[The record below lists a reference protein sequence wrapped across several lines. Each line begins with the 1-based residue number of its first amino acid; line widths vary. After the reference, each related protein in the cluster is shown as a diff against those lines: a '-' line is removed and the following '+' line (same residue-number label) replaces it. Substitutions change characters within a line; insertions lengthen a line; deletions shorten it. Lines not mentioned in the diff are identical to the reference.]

1 MSLNSV
7 FCWFVFW
14 SMACVSACDHINMN
28 VHGAEL
34 DKKNGAKNIDI
45 FGTRHSTLNTLTTA
59 WCGKFFNIHGMF
71 FFRMIL
77 CCFFFGCQVRQ
88 INKKYVQ
95 VTFQFQGLE
104 KKSYFWWLRSLHFL
118 TLHALRS
125 SKCLAGYGEPHQIS
139 TLEIHQHICG
149 MNALNVFGSL
159 QWKQIQKTT
168 RTYTNAIISVR
179 MLTCACVHVP
189 LLVPGSQPEKTQFCF
204 RHCFAFNLGKLIFGH
219 WQQIDSPWSAFLSC
233 IFDFEIW

>member
-1 MSLNSV
+1 MGLN
-7 FCWFVFW
+7 WT
-14 SMACVSACDHINMN
+14 
-28 VHGAEL
+28 
-34 DKKNGAKNIDI
+34 KKMVP
-45 FGTRHSTLNTLTTA
+45 RTLTFLGQGIVHWILWPLRGVENFSTSMG
-59 WCGKFFNIHGMF
+59 CFFSHDTV
-71 FFRMIL
+71 L
-77 CCFFFGCQVRQ
+77 FFFGCEVRQ

-104 KKSYFWWLRSLHFL
+104 KKSYFWWLRSLHFF

-179 MLTCACVHVP
+179 TLTCACVHVP
-189 LLVPGSQPEKTQFCF
+189 LLVPGSQPEKTQFCL

>member
-77 CCFFFGCQVRQ
+77 CCFFLDARFA
-88 INKKYVQ
+88 
-95 VTFQFQGLE
+95 
-104 KKSYFWWLRSLHFL
+104 KSTKNMCR
-118 TLHALRS
+118 
-125 SKCLAGYGEPHQIS
+125 
-139 TLEIHQHICG
+139 
-149 MNALNVFGSL
+149 
-159 QWKQIQKTT
+159 
-168 RTYTNAIISVR
+168 
-179 MLTCACVHVP
+179 
-189 LLVPGSQPEKTQFCF
+189 
-204 RHCFAFNLGKLIFGH
+204 
-219 WQQIDSPWSAFLSC
+219 
-233 IFDFEIW
+233 

>member
-1 MSLNSV
+1 MGLN
-7 FCWFVFW
+7 WT
-14 SMACVSACDHINMN
+14 
-28 VHGAEL
+28 
-34 DKKNGAKNIDI
+34 KKMVP
-45 FGTRHSTLNTLTTA
+45 RTLTFLGQGIVHWILWPLRGVENFSTSMG
-59 WCGKFFNIHGMF
+59 CFFSHDTVLF
-71 FFRMIL
+71 FFWMPGSPDQQKICAGNIPISRAW
-77 CCFFFGCQVRQ
+77 
-88 INKKYVQ
+88 K
-95 VTFQFQGLE
+95 

>member
-104 KKSYFWWLRSLHFL
+104 KKIIFL
-118 TLHALRS
+118 VAKVVAFSH
-125 SKCLAGYGEPHQIS
+125 P
-139 TLEIHQHICG
+139 
-149 MNALNVFGSL
+149 
-159 QWKQIQKTT
+159 
-168 RTYTNAIISVR
+168 
-179 MLTCACVHVP
+179 ACTEVV
-189 LLVPGSQPEKTQFCF
+189 
-204 RHCFAFNLGKLIFGH
+204 
-219 WQQIDSPWSAFLSC
+219 
-233 IFDFEIW
+233 